1 MAMPEPF
8 DVRVVEQLP
17 IPVVEII
24 GEFDLSVSDRAWE
37 VIESV
42 ISTDMAGLIL
52 DMSAVTF
59 LDSRGLS
66 VLARALHAMNG
77 ASLTVRGAPERL
89 RHLFEV
95 SGLINLIS
103 LD

>member
-8 DVRVVEQLP
+8 DVRVVQRTP
-17 IPVVEII
+17 IPIVEIV
-24 GEFDLSVSDRAWE
+24 GEFDLSVSDRAWK

-42 ISTDMAGLIL
+42 ISADIAGLTLDMAE
-52 DMSAVTF
+52 VTF
-59 LDSRGLS
+59 VDSRGLS

-95 SGLINLIS
+95 SGLINLIT
-103 LD
+103 LE